1 MAIATPPNRL
11 TTQRRLLHGA
21 HGDAHGCGDM
31 RFSDLHL
38 TPARVGLILLMVLLL
53 GVIVVRVVESD
64 PNEIRPPATPENGER
79 VTPNT
84 GVRGLRG
91 SLQ

>member
-1 MAIATPPNRL
+1 MRMGAVMMRL
-11 TTQRRLLHGA
+11 YDRQ
-21 HGDAHGCGDM
+21 
-31 RFSDLHL
+31 L

-53 GVIVVRVVESD
+53 GAMIVRVVTASED
-64 PNEIRPPATPENGER
+64 REVRTPTAPEYGEQ

-84 GVRGLRG
+84 GVKGLRG